1 MISFRGKFAPDWVL
15 SGLEAGTIGAFCL
28 FNYNFETPAQL
39 RALNDSLREAAARG
53 GHPPPLI
60 GIDQEGGQLMAVNRG
75 ATDLPGNMALGAAR
89 VPDLAYRAGQV
100 LARELLALG
109 CNMNFA
115 PVLDL
120 ATHLDSNVVG
130 VRAFSDDPHL
140 TGQLGAALTRGLQ
153 DEGVLATAKHF
164 PGHGDTALD
173 SHHVA
178 PRIDR
183 TLDQLRAEDLGPF
196 STVIAGGIGAI
207 MSAHVTYPHL
217 DAQPA
222 TLSRVILH
230 DLLRVELGF
239 DGLVVTDAMDM
250 SAVAHLTKVERCIA
264 ALDAGAD
271 LVLLGHLTD
280 QEQIARELAQ
290 RTHPDATRRLTAA
303 RAALA
308 TELPDV
314 SVVGSGPHAE
324 FALESAA
331 AAITRV
337 RGRSALGVK
346 PAERVAVV
354 SFDAAA
360 RSPADSTPEGAPQLA
375 AHLTRYHPDTIRIEL
390 PAGAGAHEVLSMVAE
405 SGAAR
410 LVIATRNAAAD
421 PQQVELVREACRRGP
436 EVFVVALGSP
446 LDAAVLP
453 FAPNVLCTYGLRP
466 PQLEA
471 AARVLCGLADAPGRL
486 PVRLPGTGAPA

>member
-1 MISFRGKFAPDWVL
+1 MISFRGKVAPDWVL

-28 FNYNFETPAQL
+28 FNYNFDTPAQL
-39 RALNDSLREAAARG
+39 RALNDSLRAAAASG

-60 GIDQEGGQLMAVNRG
+60 GIDQEGGQLMAVNHG
-75 ATDLPGNMALGAAR
+75 ATDLPGNMALGAAAS
-89 VPDLAYRAGQV
+89 PDLAYRAGKV

-130 VRAFSDDPHL
+130 VRAFSDDPQL
-140 TGQLGAALTRGLQ
+140 TGQLGAALARGLQ
-153 DEGVLATAKHF
+153 DEGVVATAKHF

-183 TLDQLRAEDLGPF
+183 TLDQLRADDLRPF
-196 STVIAGGIGAI
+196 STVIAGGIGAV

-217 DAQPA
+217 DLQPA

-250 SAVAHLTKVERCIA
+250 SAVAHLSPVERCLA

-280 QEQIARELAQ
+280 QEQITRELAK
-290 RTHPDATRRLTAA
+290 RTGPAATRRITAA
-303 RAALA
+303 RAGLA
-308 TELPDV
+308 TELPDL
-314 SVVGSGPHAE
+314 SVAGSASHAG

-331 AAITRV
+331 AAITCV
-337 RGRSALGVK
+337 RGRPALGVG

-354 SFDAAA
+354 SFDAGE
-360 RSPADSTPEGAPQLA
+360 RSPADSTPAGVPQLA
-375 AHLTRYHPDTIRIEL
+375 AHLMRFHADTVRIEVPDGGGVQEAL
-390 PAGAGAHEVLSMVAE
+390 GVLE
-405 SGAAR
+405 GSGAVR

-421 PQQVELVREACRRGP
+421 PLQVELVREACRRGT

-471 AARVLCGLADAPGRL
+471 AARVLCGLAGAPGRL
-486 PVRLPGTGAPA
+486 PVRLPGAEAPA